1 MELEED
7 EVVVK
12 VVKMALAASG
22 GPPHFY
28 KQRFWWYFLL
38 TILGVLCWLSILV
51 ECSGDIIDMGG
62 TNVGMDNVETREQ
75 SFKMQQQHRR
85 HHFDPPQPPPKA
97 AASATSMKSGEKN
110 DDLSQNEE
118 NHFEKIEMASG
129 MHSENKSVCIEDS
142 RVGVH

>member
-1 MELEED
+1 MWL
-7 EVVVK
+7 K
-12 VVKMALAASG
+12 S
-22 GPPHFY
+22 
-28 KQRFWWYFLL
+28 LL
-38 TILGVLCWLSILV
+38 KNCLYENSTF
-51 ECSGDIIDMGG
+51 IDMEG

-118 NHFEKIEMASG
+118 NHFEKVEMASG
-129 MHSENKSVCIEDS
+129 MHSENKSVLRTRALEYIEK
-142 RVGVH
+142 

>member
-1 MELEED
+1 M
-7 EVVVK
+7 VVK

-38 TILGVLCWLSILV
+38 TILGVLCWLSTLV
-51 ECSGDIIDMGG
+51 ECGDIIDIGG
-62 TNVGMDNVETREQ
+62 TNVGIDNDVETREQ
-75 SFKMQQQHRR
+75 SGFKTMQYRR

-97 AASATSMKSGEKN
+97 AASAASMKSGEKN

-118 NHFEKIEMASG
+118 NHFEKVEMASG
-129 MHSENKSVCIEDS
+129 MHLKKKKCIATL
-142 RVGVH
+142 